1 MSARIEPDGKTM
13 MLLSLGLVAV
23 LAVASFT
30 LSFLGLIQAAA
41 WAGIPEQ
48 LRWLV
53 PIVVDATILVYA
65 VAASVQRARG
75 ESTTLSWVAVGFF
88 TAVSV
93 AANAI
98 HVLAPGGVF
107 AELNGTVV
115 FGAFLASIM
124 PISLFF
130 ATETTVKL
138 AVAPVYGSVAQR
150 RRRAAKKLVLVG
162 EADRLTDQGPVSNG
176 PRVDPE
182 RTAAIGPRKDAK
194 KGQLSPGKRRA
205 AVDRQAIRELAED
218 KLSQRAIAARVGV
231 SKTTVAR
238 VLAGSQS
245 RRRQESGQSASAS
258 EKMLDALPH
267 LPARTAVGNLISN

>member
-1 MSARIEPDGKTM
+1 

-30 LSFLGLIQAAA
+30 LSFLGLIQSAA

-93 AANAI
+93 AANAA

-107 AELNGTVV
+107 TDLNGTVE

-150 RRRAAKKLVLVG
+150 RRRAAKKMVLIG
-162 EADRLTDQGPVSNG
+162 ESDRLVDQLLSPAEPPNGAARAWLNG
-176 PRVDPE
+176 PRTDHPKDRVSS
-182 RTAAIGPRKDAK
+182 TA
-194 KGQLSPGKRRA
+194 KRRA
-205 AVDRQAIRELAED
+205 AVDRQAIRDLAQD
-218 KLSQRAIAARVGV
+218 RLSQRAIAARLGV

-238 VLAGSQS
+238 VLAGSQDAP
-245 RRRQESGQSASAS
+245 RQARGRLTSPSETGPDAMSG
-258 EKMLDALPH
+258 LDSGTSLG
-267 LPARTAVGNLISN
+267 TS

>member
-1 MSARIEPDGKTM
+1 

-30 LSFLGLIQAAA
+30 LSFLGLIQAAG

-93 AANAI
+93 AANAA

-107 AELNGTVV
+107 APVNGTVV
-115 FGAFLASIM
+115 FGAFLAAIM
-124 PISLFF
+124 PVSLFF

-150 RRRAAKKLVLVG
+150 RRRAAKKMVLVG
-162 EADRLTDQGPVSNG
+162 EKDHSMDQWTTSNG
-176 PRVDPE
+176 PLKGPAKGPGLDHRKDHSMDHPRTTPKKRAEVDPK
-182 RTAAIGPRKDAK
+182 T
-194 KGQLSPGKRRA
+194 
-205 AVDRQAIRELAED
+205 IRELAAE
-218 KLSQRAIAARVGV
+218 KLSQRAIAQRLGV

-238 VLAGSQS
+238 ALAD
-245 RRRQESGQSASAS
+245 S
-258 EKMLDALPH
+258 EGPV
-267 LPARTAVGNLISN
+267 TAH

>member
-1 MSARIEPDGKTM
+1 MSARIEPDGRTM
-13 MLLSLGLVAV
+13 MLVSLGLVAV

-93 AANAI
+93 AANAA
-98 HVLAPGGVF
+98 HVLAPGGVI
-107 AELNGTVV
+107 AELNGSVI

-138 AVAPVYGSVAQR
+138 AVAPVYGSIAQR
-150 RRRAAKKLVLVG
+150 RRRAAKKMVLIG
-162 EADRLTDQGPVSNG
+162 EKDHPVDQLSTSNG
-176 PRVDPE
+176 PVKGPLDGPGMDHQKDHPWTTSKDHLRTTPKKRAEVDP
-182 RTAAIGPRKDAK
+182 
-194 KGQLSPGKRRA
+194 
-205 AVDRQAIRELAED
+205 QAIRELAEKD
-218 KLSQRAIAARVGV
+218 KLSQRAIASRLGV

-238 VLAGSQS
+238 VLAEA
-245 RRRQESGQSASAS
+245 QEAV
-258 EKMLDALPH
+258 
-267 LPARTAVGNLISN
+267 PAR

>member
-1 MSARIEPDGKTM
+1 

-93 AANAI
+93 AANAA

-107 AELNGTVV
+107 TELNGAVV

-150 RRRAAKKLVLVG
+150 RRRAAKRLNLIG
-162 EADRLTDQGPVSNG
+162 ESDHLMDQRSGARGPGAEQERATAAG
-176 PRVDPE
+176 PRTANS
-182 RTAAIGPRKDAK
+182 RTTP
-194 KGQLSPGKRRA
+194 KRRA
-205 AVDRQAIRELAED
+205 EVDQQAIRELAEHD
-218 KLSQRAIAARVGV
+218 KLSQRAIAAKLGV

-238 VLAGSQS
+238 VLAKAQVAAAGHGKNDPLLPWRALSAVRGDLVQPRDGRFASSDRSVGLYNS
-245 RRRQESGQSASAS
+245 R
-258 EKMLDALPH
+258 
-267 LPARTAVGNLISN
+267 